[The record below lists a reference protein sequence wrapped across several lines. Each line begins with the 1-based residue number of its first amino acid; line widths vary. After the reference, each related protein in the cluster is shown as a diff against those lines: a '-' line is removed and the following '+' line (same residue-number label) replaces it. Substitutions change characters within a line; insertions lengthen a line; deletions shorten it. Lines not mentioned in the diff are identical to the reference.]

1 MNWWL
6 ELKSLRQ
13 RWYGRTIHI
22 PYLHD
27 ISERAWL
34 ICVTNRMNVISVAS
48 RVMDAA
54 PSGSYERGRGWR
66 SLLICRSVFFFFFF
80 VFFFTRWANRNRPTV
95 WSRWRRRTWWSC
107 RCWRP
112 AARTPW
118 PTRSKSSPNSCGR
131 WCTSKRSTT
140 VGCSTRDRSCPHT
153 APPPPHTIFFA
164 FSTFFFLFLV
174 FVCPQTELVAV
185 SRAMVHYNTK
195 WKKGSNSNR
204 SSQSLSSLIASFD
217 SFLCAVHIHNKKE
230 NERIDLIGPL
240 EPGTRTDQSTKTRI
254 VS

>member
-153 APPPPHTIFFA
+153 APPPSQQHFFC
-164 FSTFFFLFLV
+164 FFHFFLFVPRFRVSPNRTRCSLARHGSL
-174 FVCPQTELVAV
+174 QYEMKKRLELESIFAV
-185 SRAMVHYNTK
+185 SV
-195 WKKGSNSNR
+195 
-204 SSQSLSSLIASFD
+204 LSDRVVWFIS
-217 SFLCAVHIHNKKE
+217 V
-230 NERIDLIGPL
+230 RGPH
-240 EPGTRTDQSTKTRI
+240 PQ
-254 VS
+254 

>member
-153 APPPPHTIFFA
+153 APPLPT
-164 FSTFFFLFLV
+164 TFFLLFPLFSFCSSFSCV
-174 FVCPQTELVAV
+174 PKPNSLQ
-185 SRAMVHYNTK
+185 SRAPRFTTIRNE
-195 WKKGSNSNR
+195 KKAR
-204 SSQSLSSLIASFD
+204 T
-217 SFLCAVHIHNKKE
+217 
-230 NERIDLIGPL
+230 RIDLRSLCPL
-240 EPGTRTDQSTKTRI
+240 WSRRLIHFCARSTSTIRKKTKESTWL
-254 VS
+254 VL